1 MAYNPFSL
9 EGKTILVTGA
19 SSGIG
24 QSIAVECSKMGASV
38 IVTGRNEER
47 LNKTFG
53 MLDVVN
59 DQQQHQSVIADLNDE
74 SSVLSLVSSISSI
87 DGLVNNAGV
96 NRVKPVS
103 FIKDE
108 DLEYVF
114 NTNTFASVRLS
125 KLLIKKKKLNNNASI
140 VFTSSVSAFFN
151 APGRALYASSKAA
164 ITSFMRSFAVE
175 LAEKGIRANA
185 VHPGMI
191 ETKMI
196 YENLTEEEIQNDL
209 STYPLKRY
217 GKPEEVAWSVIYLLS
232 DASAWV
238 TGTSMLIDG
247 GFMLK

>member
-1 MAYNPFSL
+1 MAYNPFAL

-24 QSIAVECSKMGASV
+24 QAIAVECSKMGASV

-47 LNKTFG
+47 LNDTFG
-53 MLDVVN
+53 MLAVIKDY
-59 DQQQHQSVIADLNDE
+59 QQHQSVIADLNEE
-74 SSVLSLVSSISSI
+74 SSIMSLVNNIGSI

-191 ETKMI
+191 ETKFI
-196 YENLTEEEIQNDL
+196 HENLTEEEREKDMAE
-209 STYPLKRY
+209 YPLKRY

-238 TGTSMLIDG
+238 TGTSLLIDG

>member
-1 MAYNPFSL
+1 MYNPFSL
-9 EGKTILVTGA
+9 EGKKILITGA

-24 QSIAVECSKMGASV
+24 ADTAIECSRMGASV
-38 IVTGRNEER
+38 VITGRNEGR
-47 LNKTFG
+47 LAQTLASLDTSFG
-53 MLDVVN
+53 VT
-59 DQQQHQSVIADLNDE
+59 HQMIVADLTDE
-74 SSVLSLVSSISSI
+74 SSLNSLVEQIDNL

-96 NRVKPVS
+96 NRVKPVT
-103 FIKDE
+103 FIKQD
-108 DLEYVF
+108 DLDYVF
-114 NTNTFASVRLS
+114 QSNTWAAVNLTRMLC
-125 KLLIKKKKLNNNASI
+125 KKKKLKKNGSI

-175 LAEKGIRANA
+175 LADKNIRANA

-196 YENLTEEEIQNDL
+196 YENLTDEDREKDMFD
-209 STYPLKRY
+209 YPLKRY
-217 GKPEEVAWSVIYLLS
+217 GKPEEVAWAIIYLLS

-238 TGTSMLIDG
+238 TGSSLVIDG